1 MKIVA
6 NKRGRPTDPELAA
19 RRRKEIC
26 GEAARFFAEFG
37 YPQADL
43 QVLADRLGVGKGTL
57 YRYFPSKEDL
67 FTATVDA
74 GIQELSAQIDTMMAG
89 DSDPVNLIRRGVLA
103 YLGYFDR
110 HPELVELLII
120 ERAEFRDRK
129 QSTYFVHKERN
140 NPKRRAFLLE
150 AMRAGVVRTMPVE
163 RIIEIFNDTLYG
175 AIFTNHFSG
184 RKISFKKQ
192 AEDLLEVLLTGILA
206 DDHRSPKPS
215 GKKPARK
222 PSNPKQS

>member
-1 MKIVA
+1 M
-6 NKRGRPTDPELAA
+6 DPGLAK
-19 RRRKEIC
+19 RRRQEIC
-26 GEAARFFAEFG
+26 AEAARFFAEFG
-37 YPQADL
+37 YPQADV
-43 QVLADRLGVGKGTL
+43 QVLADRLGVGKGTI

-67 FTATVDA
+67 FFATVDA
-74 GIQELSAQIDTMMAG
+74 GIQELSDQIDTEMAG
-89 DSDPVNLIRRGVLA
+89 DVDSVEIIRRGVLA

-129 QSTYFVHKERN
+129 KSTYFVHKERN

-150 AMRAGVVRTMPVE
+150 AMKAGVVRTMPVD

-184 RKISFKKQ
+184 RKISFRKQ
-192 AEDLLEVLLTGILA
+192 AEDLLEILLNGILA
-206 DDHRSPKPS
+206 DDRRSSTPAEKARAVKP
-215 GKKPARK
+215 RQ
-222 PSNPKQS
+222 PKQS